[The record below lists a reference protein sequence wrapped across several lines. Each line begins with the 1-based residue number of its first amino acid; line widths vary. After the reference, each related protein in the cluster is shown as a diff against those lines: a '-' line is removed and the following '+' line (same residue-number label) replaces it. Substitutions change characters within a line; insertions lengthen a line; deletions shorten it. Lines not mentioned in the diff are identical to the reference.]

1 VNRRCG
7 SDAQRFKRERDR
19 NTIRCRLVDGGGEL
33 PDTRWL
39 THDHLKH
46 PVMRV
51 DEYDI
56 TDFVRRLC
64 HPEEQV
70 DGIIVGNQLV
80 G

>member
-1 VNRRCG
+1 
-7 SDAQRFKRERDR
+7 
-19 NTIRCRLVDGGGEL
+19 
-33 PDTRWL
+33 
-39 THDHLKH
+39 
-46 PVMRV
+46 MRV